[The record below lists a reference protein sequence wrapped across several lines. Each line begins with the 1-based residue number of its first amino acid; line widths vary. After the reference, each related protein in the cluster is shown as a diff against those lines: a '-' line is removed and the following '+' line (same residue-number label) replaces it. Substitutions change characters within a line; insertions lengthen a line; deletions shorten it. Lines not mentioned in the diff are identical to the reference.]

1 MPVRARTLAMIL
13 GVIFSL
19 QGVAWMID
27 PASSASGLGMPLLDG
42 LARSTQV
49 GDFSAFFLTAGATIL
64 LGLRRGWSRLLVA
77 PAILLASAA
86 VMRSLAWALHGADFA
101 WLFIT
106 VEIAAAGVIVTVAR
120 AES

>member
-1 MPVRARTLAMIL
+1 MIL